1 MKGSGGRSREFV
13 LGLSPFRRV
22 SRPMKL
28 AGLGV
33 EANRL
38 FPRLGDFMEFVE
50 CPAIRLPGL
59 PDLFRA
65 TFAAS
70 EGAAE
75 GEALHRLVVQ
85 LLAGDAPGGPR
96 VFVADEGGV
105 LSAACVFTPLAY
117 QGDVRRVRLLSP
129 LAVLPSRQR
138 RGVGRGLAAH
148 GLAAM
153 RAEKVDLVMTYGD
166 PAFYGRLGFAPMRE
180 SDVPAPFPLSRP
192 EGWQGIW
199 MTDRTSPNLK
209 GPVT

>member
-1 MKGSGGRSREFV
+1 MR
-13 LGLSPFRRV
+13 
-22 SRPMKL
+22 L

-33 EANRL
+33 EADGL
-38 FPRLGDFMEFVE
+38 FARLGDFMEFLE
-50 CPAIRLPGL
+50 CPAIRLSGL

-70 EGAAE
+70 EGVAE
-75 GEALHRLVVQ
+75 GEALHRLVGE

-96 VFVADEGGV
+96 VFVAAEDGV
-105 LSAACVFTPLAY
+105 LSAACIFTPLAY
-117 QGDVRRVRLLSP
+117 QGDGRRVRLLSP

-180 SDVPAPFPLSRP
+180 SDVPAPFPLSHP

-209 GPVT
+209 GPVTCARPFRNPALW